1 LVGKYRKGGMPALT
15 GFVEV
20 AKVSDIDNGMMKK
33 VIIGD
38 RAILLAKVEGRLY
51 ATDAL
56 CPHLQAD
63 LSEGTLQGTVL
74 TCPLHSSK
82 FDIRDGHVIRWT
94 DLSGTLLTY
103 AAKARPPRPLP
114 TYPVRTDEDRVL
126 VAFG

>member
-1 LVGKYRKGGMPALT
+1 MPLKGGIPAVT

-20 AKVSDIDNGMMKK
+20 ARVSDIANGMLKK
-33 VIIGD
+33 VVIGD
-38 RAILLAKVEGRLY
+38 RAILLAKVQGSLY

-74 TCPLHSSK
+74 TCPLHGSQ
-82 FDIRDGHVIRWT
+82 FDIRNGHVVRWT

-103 AAKARPPRPLP
+103 AAKARPPHPLT
-114 TYPVRTDEDRVL
+114 TYPVRIDGDRIL
-126 VAFG
+126 VVFG

>member
-1 LVGKYRKGGMPALT
+1 MPLKGGMPAVT

-20 AKVSDIDNGMMKK
+20 AKVSDIHNGMMIK
-33 VIIGD
+33 VMIGD
-38 RAILLAKVEGRLY
+38 RAILLVKVQGRLY

-74 TCPLHSSK
+74 TCPLHGSK
-82 FDIRDGHVIRWT
+82 FDVRDGQVVQWT
-94 DLSGTLLTY
+94 DLSGTLLVY

-114 TYPVRTDEDRVL
+114 TYPVHIDGDRVL
-126 VAFG
+126 VAFR

>member
-1 LVGKYRKGGMPALT
+1 MPAVT

-20 AKVSDIDNGMMKK
+20 AKVSDIGNGMMKK
-33 VIIGD
+33 VVIGD
-38 RAILLAKVEGRLY
+38 RVILLAKVQGRVY

-82 FDIRDGHVIRWT
+82 FDIRDGRVVRWT

-114 TYPVRTDEDRVL
+114 TYPVRIDGDRIL
-126 VAFG
+126 VDTG